1 MNTVLAKGNV
11 IARIRRGE
19 DLDQIINYVKDE
31 IYKNGPNN
39 AVVLEIISYFKLFQP
54 EYFKKFEQDIIETMG
69 LFFKHPN
76 VESLAGAV
84 FEMYHQHL
92 TCFSNSAI
100 SERKVFCSA
109 SYSASRLSKRS
120 SEIRPTAKDS

>member
-92 TCFSNSAI
+92 KDELGNDYTPMQADI
-100 SERKVFCSA
+100 LKKDKGVAVF
-109 SYSASRLSKRS
+109 
-120 SEIRPTAKDS
+120 